1 MLRGGFASL
10 LTSVKQFLEKEI
22 VLHDLQ
28 DFLHYFFYKE
38 TSTRNEI
45 QAAQS
50 IDQLF
55 DNVIVPKCTLT
66 NCTLLRSLAVE
77 LHIPEISAKIEKFDA
92 DYIKPSK
99 DSLRKEEFGGV
110 INQEILQHRSSSDD
124 LPRTRIKLNVEWAD
138 DKATLDEFHA
148 LVRDVFPGL
157 SRWIDLDVVE
167 GGRVSFLCSAPE
179 HMEEVLVQMAK
190 EQVQV
195 AIKKEVTILE
205 VGTTV
210 ILDTTTSKQ
219 VCANSY
225 VHCTVQPRLSRP
237 LWSGHV
243 WRLFG

>member
-1 MLRGGFASL
+1 ML
-10 LTSVKQFLEKEI
+10 LTSVKQLLEKKI

-28 DFLHYFFYKE
+28 DFLHYFFCKE

-50 IDQLF
+50 IDELF
-55 DNVIVPKCTLT
+55 DNVIVPKCTVT
-66 NCTLLRSLAVE
+66 NCSLLRSLAVE
-77 LHIPEISAKIEKFDA
+77 LHIPEISAKMEKFDA
-92 DYIKPSK
+92 DYVKPLK

-110 INQEILQHRSSSDD
+110 INQEILQCRSSGDD
-124 LPRTRIKLNVEWAD
+124 LPRTRIKLKVEWAD
-138 DKATLDEFHA
+138 SKATLDEFHT

-157 SRWIDLDVVE
+157 SQWIDLDVVE
-167 GGRVSFLCSAPE
+167 GGCVYFLCSAPE

-195 AIKKEVTILE
+195 AIQEKVTILE

-219 VCANSY
+219 VCVNSY
-225 VHCTVQPRLSRP
+225 VQCSLGYSDPFGLDI
-237 LWSGHV
+237 SGGC
-243 WRLFG
+243 FDK